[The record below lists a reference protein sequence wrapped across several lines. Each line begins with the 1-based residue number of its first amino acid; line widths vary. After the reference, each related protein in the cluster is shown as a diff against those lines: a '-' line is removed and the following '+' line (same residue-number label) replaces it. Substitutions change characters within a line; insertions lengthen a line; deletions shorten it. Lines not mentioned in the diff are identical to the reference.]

1 MEPVVAPAERRWG
14 LLTGETALVLGLIG
28 VIVAGTFLVDT
39 IQPASERTNTIY
51 GKTTMKVHNLGK
63 GGIQPGAVQPR
74 QIVVQPP
81 VVTGPAAV
89 TPLPTLAPP
98 KSSTGKPTTAPTTAP
113 TKAPGGGVFTPP
125 AGGGH
130 GGCTLIVFNCDPGD
144 SDTKSPSP
152 QPSSPAEPTT
162 SPTTGTETGTQ
173 PQTAAKKTP
182 EKKPTPASTPTPP
195 AQ

>member
-1 MEPVVAPAERRWG
+1 MEPVDAPAERRWG

-51 GKTTMKVHNLGK
+51 GKTTMKVHNLCK

-74 QIVVQPP
+74 QIVVPPP
-81 VVTGPAAV
+81 VASAPAGP

-98 KSSTGKPTTAPTTAP
+98 KGGTTATTAPTKGPTTAP
-113 TKAPGGGVFTPP
+113 TKAPGGGVITPP
-125 AGGGH
+125 TGGGN
-130 GGCTLIVFNCDPGD
+130 GGCTLIVFGCDPGD
-144 SDTKSPSP
+144 SDNHSPSP
-152 QPSSPAEPTT
+152 NPSTSAETPPAA
-162 SPTTGTETGTQ
+162 TGTGAETQ
-173 PQTAAKKTP
+173 PQTAAKKTTTT
-182 EKKPTPASTPTPP
+182 KTPTPAPP